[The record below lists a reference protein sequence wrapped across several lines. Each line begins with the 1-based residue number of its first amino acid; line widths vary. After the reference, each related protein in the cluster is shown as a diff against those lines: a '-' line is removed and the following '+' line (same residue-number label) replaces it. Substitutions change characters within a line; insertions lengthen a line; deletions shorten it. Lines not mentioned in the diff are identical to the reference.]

1 MRIVNLAPNPKTV
14 STSPSAPTPRWNT
27 KMKDVNDGL
36 ELYVDEYPAEHL
48 GIGFGYNPDIA
59 FAGTGKGRIP
69 IPQSGD
75 YVMCIHVRASEPTE
89 ISTAGRL
96 SDESG
101 FIGTGTMSK
110 TSNVV
115 SDDDIVR
122 EFTVPSACSLNVI
135 VETSGQATSP
145 IVVSR
150 MLVCTK
156 RDWRD
161 LNDLGMSYFDYATMP
176 REAGGGG
183 IPPSPLAARAVRR
196 YQWGLAA

>member
-14 STSPSAPTPRWNT
+14 STSPSAPTPRWST
-27 KMKDVNDGL
+27 KMKDVDDGL

-75 YVMCIHVRASEPTE
+75 YVMCVHVRASEPTA

-101 FIGTGTMSK
+101 FIGTGTMLK
-110 TSNVV
+110 TSVVV

-161 LNDLGMSYFDYATMP
+161 LNGLGMSYFDYETMP
-176 REAGGGG
+176 REAGGGY
-183 IPPSPLAARAVRR
+183 SS
-196 YQWGLAA
+196 